1 MRLVSRSLW
10 AGSISKRI
18 APPPA
23 RPRKFAPEYRAPAF
37 DDPRDPAIVLFVG
50 DESHAARQEQKP

>member
-18 APPPA
+18 APPSA
-23 RPRKFAPEYRAPAF
+23 RPRKFAPEYCAPAF

-50 DESHAARQEQKP
+50 GESHAARQEQMP